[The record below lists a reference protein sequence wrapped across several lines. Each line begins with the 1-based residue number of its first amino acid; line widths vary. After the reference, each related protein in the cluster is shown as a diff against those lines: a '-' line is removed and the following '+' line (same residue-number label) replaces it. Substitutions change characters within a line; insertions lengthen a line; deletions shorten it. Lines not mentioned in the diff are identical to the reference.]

1 MSLRFSGFHESMY
14 NDTMKIEVTEKGVTI
29 PKSLLKGVKEVD
41 VRKEK
46 GRIIVVPVPFDDP
59 IFRIG
64 KNPVE
69 GGVSDASVNLDHYI
83 YNGK

>member
-1 MSLRFSGFHESMY
+1 
-14 NDTMKIEVTEKGVTI
+14 MKIEVTEKGLII
-29 PKSLLKGVKEVD
+29 PKSLLEGVKEVD
-41 VRKEK
+41 VRKEQDC
-46 GRIIVVPVPFDDP
+46 IVVIPVPLDDP

-69 GGVSDASVNLDHYI
+69 GGVSDASVNLDHYL

>member
-1 MSLRFSGFHESMY
+1 
-14 NDTMKIEVTEKGVTI
+14 MKIEVTEKGVMI
-29 PKSLLKGVKEVD
+29 PKSLLAGVKEVD
-41 VRKEK
+41 VRKEDD
-46 GRIIVVPVPFDDP
+46 RIIVIPLPLDDP

-69 GGVSDASVNLDHYI
+69 GGIPDASVNLDHYL

>member
-1 MSLRFSGFHESMY
+1 
-14 NDTMKIEVTEKGVTI
+14 MKIEVTEKGVLI
-29 PKSLLKGVKEVD
+29 PKSLLENVREVD
-41 VRKEK
+41 VRKEE
-46 GRIIVVPVPFDDP
+46 GRIVVIPVPLDDP

-69 GGVSDASVNLDHYI
+69 GGLSDASVNLDHYL